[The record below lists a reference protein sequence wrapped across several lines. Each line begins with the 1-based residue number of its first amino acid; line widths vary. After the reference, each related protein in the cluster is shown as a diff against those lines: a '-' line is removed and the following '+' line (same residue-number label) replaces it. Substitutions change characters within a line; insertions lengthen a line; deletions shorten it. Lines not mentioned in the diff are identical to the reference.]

1 MSEKAMLSVKQLAE
15 HLNISEA
22 TVRTLMAENKIP
34 YLKIKGIYR
43 FDLDQVLKALSNV
56 GD

>member
-22 TVRTLMAENKIP
+22 TVRTLMAEDKIP

-43 FDLDQVLKALSNV
+43 FDLDQVLKALNNV